1 MSDSAVKKSDD
12 KASEGDKKGLKL
24 QSGQVLVGIVFVIAE
39 LWLLL
44 VIVKETFDLRID
56 HSGNSD
62 NTGKVASPWST
73 LSMVYPVA
81 GSLMY
86 LVSVL
91 VGVQLMKDREPFK
104 VEGLMVVYNLYQTV
118 FNVVSVIGFIY
129 VVVKDKIPLA
139 GKFFEP
145 EKDDMFWLGFLLYAH
160 YQNKYLELLDTFFM
174 VVRKKNDQISF
185 LHVEHHT
192 IMVGVWYTVLHY
204 QPGGDPWFGAFANS
218 VIHSMMYAY
227 YLMALLQ
234 MKCPWKQY
242 VTQAQLIQFVAC
254 LTQALYV
261 IYLGSTPTWLA
272 CVQIAVMLNM
282 LILFSNF
289 YNKRYIKGKDTS
301 KTE

>member
-1 MSDSAVKKSDD
+1 MSQESKAKAEDGGKGSAEKK
-12 KASEGDKKGLKL
+12 LTL
-24 QSGQVLVGIVFVIAE
+24 QTEQLVLGMVFVVLELVLVGYIT
-39 LWLLL
+39 
-44 VIVKETFDLRID
+44 KETYDLRID
-56 HSGNSD
+56 HTKGAN
-62 NTGKVASPWST
+62 NEGKVASPWST
-73 LSMVYPVA
+73 LSIVYPAA
-81 GSLMY
+81 GSLLY
-86 LVSVL
+86 LVCVYL
-91 VGVQLMKDREPFK
+91 GVTLMRNREPFK

-118 FNVVSVIGFIY
+118 FNVASVIGFIY
-129 VVVKDKIPLA
+129 VVVKDNVPIA
-139 GKFFEP
+139 GKIYEP

-160 YQNKYLELLDTFFM
+160 YQNKYLELLDTLFM
-174 VVRKKNDQISF
+174 ILRKKNDQISF

-261 IYLGSTPTWLA
+261 TYIGSTPFWLA

-289 YNKRYIKGKDTS
+289 YNKRYIKGKDAN
-301 KTE
+301 KAE